1 MQAEGATA
9 EVSPGDG
16 SSSSPSEK
24 PKQKVHSNFFPWEKP
39 ANATVASFPY
49 GPGTSVTKSSQEAP
63 KPSMQAW
70 IARWKT
76 LRPRTPAARPLRED
90 GTEHKRMKL
99 IQLHM
104 RLPLVRTQLL
114 DVDVDAFQKL
124 LWDIEENSE
133 EQLAAIMAEAVQD
146 EDGLY
151 HWRGKMLQFAME
163 GGGYFDCRRPAF
175 YGTFSKASAHVTGRN
190 PLAQEPEQDY
200 TYESD
205 VDWESEAG
213 DGEDLESDLGDEEE
227 EEEDEEESGGFVVQD
242 NEYEDVGEIRK
253 KVGKLTQIV
262 HDYNS
267 IPTDMA
273 DTLAVRVLSDL
284 PLVLARDK
292 NVVIEEG
299 MDFFQGDVHYTKA
312 QDLDSAV
319 WHMHKHPTACSF
331 TYILPTS
338 EHKFAGCVF
347 LKNSDAAG
355 NSVPCEGLVSGYIKH
370 VPQHKLAAI
379 KQEKKD
385 LEAALAKKAEEEAA
399 AARAAELKK
408 QQASRP
414 PPEQRREKQNPIDK
428 MDADQILAFVTNV
441 HGSRKPKPQLIDA
454 VSVATKVPKGVVSAA
469 LVLNADKKNG
479 IWKVKE
485 DVIVSRQLR
494 DKAEEAY
501 AINSVKP
508 VENTK
513 QPSSNGSSGAQ
524 GDDAAN
530 CDNDNVKQEEQQD
543 NDMKQEQGSDLK
555 EENESDAM
563 EGTAEQTQT
572 KMEEDVE
579 MADASHA
586 EQKDLE
592 QFGCRVVQDNA

>member
-1 MQAEGATA
+1 
-9 EVSPGDG
+9 
-16 SSSSPSEK
+16 
-24 PKQKVHSNFFPWEKP
+24 
-39 ANATVASFPY
+39 
-49 GPGTSVTKSSQEAP
+49 
-63 KPSMQAW
+63 
-70 IARWKT
+70 
-76 LRPRTPAARPLRED
+76 
-90 GTEHKRMKL
+90 MKL

-114 DVDVDAFQKL
+114 DVDVDAFQKV
-124 LWDIEENSE
+124 LWDIEDNSE
-133 EQLAAIMAEAVQD
+133 EQLAVIMAEAVQD

-151 HWRGKMLQFAME
+151 HWRGKMLQFATE

-175 YGTFSKASAHVTGRN
+175 YGTFSKASAHISGRN
-190 PLAQEPEQDY
+190 PLGQEPEQDY

-227 EEEDEEESGGFVVQD
+227 EEEDEEEAGGFVVQD

-253 KVGKLTQIV
+253 KVGKLTQVV

-267 IPTDMA
+267 IPTDMG
-273 DTLAVRVLSDL
+273 DSLAVRVLSDL

-299 MDFFQGDVHYTKA
+299 MDFYQGDVHHAKA
-312 QDLDSAV
+312 QDLDTAV

-338 EHKFAGCVF
+338 EHKFAGYVF
-347 LKNSDAAG
+347 LKNSEATG
-355 NSVPCEGLVSGYIKH
+355 NKVACEGLVSGYIKQI
-370 VPQHKLAAI
+370 PQQKLAAI

-414 PPEQRREKQNPIDK
+414 APEQRREKQNPIDK
-428 MDADQILAFVTNV
+428 MDADQVLAFVTTV

-454 VSVATKVPKGVVSAA
+454 VHAATKVPKAVVSAA
-469 LVLNADKKNG
+469 LVLNAEKKSG
-479 IWKVKE
+479 IWKVKQE
-485 DVIVSRQLR
+485 IIVGRQLQ
-494 DKAEEAY
+494 DQAEEAY

-508 VENTK
+508 AENSK

-524 GDDAAN
+524 GSNDGGDDAAN
-530 CDNDNVKQEEQQD
+530 YDNDNDNVKQEQQD
-543 NDMKQEQGSDLK
+543 SDVKQEQSSHVK
-555 EENESDAM
+555 EENDADAM
-563 EGTAEQTQT
+563 QDNVEQTQT
-572 KMEEDVE
+572 KSEEDVE
-579 MADASHA
+579 MADASDA
-586 EQKDLE
+586 GQKDLE
-592 QFGCRVVQDNA
+592 EFGCIVMQDDA